1 MILTMLEKVVSTG
14 TATSMDLVK
23 YDIAGKTGTAQK
35 YKNGHLNNYI
45 ATFASIFPSNNP
57 DYVMIISIDE
67 PNMESIGQIYLLFH
81 HRERL

>member
-1 MILTMLEKVVSTG
+1 MLEKVVSTG

-67 PNMESIGQIYLLFH
+67 PEYESIGQIYLLFH